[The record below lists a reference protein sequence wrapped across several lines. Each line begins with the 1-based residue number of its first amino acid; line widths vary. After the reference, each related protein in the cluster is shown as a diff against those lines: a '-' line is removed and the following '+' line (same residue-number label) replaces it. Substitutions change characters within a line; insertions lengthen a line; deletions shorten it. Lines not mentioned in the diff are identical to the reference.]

1 MDGALT
7 VEAGAERRHTAR
19 SLRVA
24 RWPLAVR
31 WVAAVV
37 AVCVIAAISPWVLDL
52 LRHTPVLCPL
62 RVLTGLPC
70 PGCGTTRAVFE
81 LGSGRPITS
90 LLLNPLGAF
99 VWFYFL
105 ASLARWVGVLT
116 RPAFEKARETLA
128 AYGVAAA
135 FTAWLAVL
143 AHRLLT

>member
-19 SLRVA
+19 LLRVA
-24 RWPLAVR
+24 RWPLAAR

-37 AVCVIAAISPWVLDL
+37 AACVVVAVSPSVLEL
-52 LRHTPVLCPL
+52 LRHTPVLCPF

-99 VWFYFL
+99 VWLYFL

-116 RPAFEKARETLA
+116 QSAFEKARETLA
-128 AYGVAAA
+128 AYGATCA
-135 FTAWLAVL
+135 FAAWLAVL